1 MIKGKLLSD
10 YLSIRK
16 LLLPLLII
24 LVVYSP
30 ASSFALIAKH
40 TVGKVWYSNDKVYIY
55 INPAYPGGSP
65 KFKYNSTTGN
75 RFYVDILNS
84 KISTNLNAVINLD
97 DVKNLRRAQNNPS
110 TSRVVIQF
118 NKSGIKPK
126 VRFVNGSNPYI
137 LVSWNGTSRSST
149 GKTNNRFKILIDP
162 GHGGVHPGS
171 VGPIKKLIEKDV
183 TLDIAK
189 MLKQLLA
196 DNPDVEV
203 RMTRTTDRHL
213 NANLN
218 LDLAQR
224 KNIAREWK
232 PDIFISIHV
241 NGNRDKNLNQTEVYY
256 YDRKSIALAKAVRDN
271 LITRLNRN
279 AGEVR
284 RRNFKV
290 IQNNPATYGSVL
302 VESCYISSVRGE
314 KLLSQKNYRRAI
326 AEGLR
331 NSIDAFM
338 SSAAVTN
345 NN

>member
-1 MIKGKLLSD
+1 MIKGKFLSN
-10 YLSIRK
+10 YVSNRK

-24 LVVYSP
+24 LAVYSP
-30 ASSFALIAKH
+30 VSSFALRAKH

-55 INPAYPGGSP
+55 IVPSYPGGSP
-65 KFKYNSTTGN
+65 KFKYNTTTGN

-84 KISTNLNAVINLD
+84 KVRANLNKAINLD
-97 DVKNLRRAQNNPS
+97 DVKNLRRAQFNPS
-110 TSRVVIQF
+110 TSRVVVQF

-126 VRFVNGSNPYI
+126 VRFINGSNPYI
-137 LVSWNGTSRSST
+137 LVSWNGSSQVAS
-149 GKTNNRFKILIDP
+149 GNVNKKFRILIDP

-171 VGPIKKLIEKDV
+171 VGPVKKLIEKDV

-189 MLKQLLA
+189 MLAQMYSG
-196 DNPDVEV
+196 NPDVEV
-203 RMTRTTDRHL
+203 KLTRTTDRHL

-218 LDLAQR
+218 LDLAYR

-232 PDIFISIHV
+232 PDIFISIHT

-256 YDRKSIALAKAVRDN
+256 YDRKSIALARIVRDN
-271 LITRLNRN
+271 LIASLNRN
-279 AGEVR
+279 DGEVR
-284 RRNFKV
+284 RKPFKV

-314 KLLSQKNYRRAI
+314 NYLSRKNYRRAI

-331 NSIDAFM
+331 NAIDAFM
-338 SSAAVTN
+338 SSAAVAN
-345 NN
+345 N